1 MATKGKGKAPRRA
14 AGDGGLRWEESRGVW
29 VGRVSYRD
37 ADGNRKQRKVY
48 AKDRAEAAEKLRR
61 AQEDVAKRAPAKRGP
76 GMTLADYLDHWLE
89 NVHGDHVRQK
99 TYRHYEGAIRL
110 YIKPHI
116 GHKRLDRLTGDDVRD
131 MVRKVAHGSSRNAQ
145 KAHQALKTA
154 LRDAVPDYLDRNPCE
169 GVKKPKHLAAE
180 VEGFP
185 LAVAQRI
192 LRTAEQ
198 IDAAAPDGPLLA
210 ARWQAAFLTGARE
223 GELLGLTW
231 DRVDYENARLIV
243 PWQLQQLSQAHGCG
257 ERLRTDDGQLGAWPC
272 GKVRPGWCPERRWD
286 LPPGTEHTVLHRSL
300 VLTRPKTKAGL
311 RVLPM
316 IKPLADRLRE
326 HQAATARQDNP
337 HNLVWH
343 HADGRPIDPNR
354 DREAW
359 HALLAAAEVPVVKGE
374 NNGLH
379 RARHTTAT
387 LLLHYGVDRHVIAA
401 AIGHSKASTTELY
414 QHVDLD
420 LARQAFDHLGALV
433 VNGEPEPEPEGD
445 GPLATVVDLRARRRV
460 TRP

>member
-1 MATKGKGKAPRRA
+1 MTAAKGKGKAPRRSS
-14 AGDGGLRWEESRGVW
+14 GDGGLRWEEARGVW

-37 ADGNRKQRKVY
+37 AEGNRKQRKVY
-48 AKDRAEAAEKLRR
+48 AKDRAEAAEKLRA
-61 AQEDVAKRAPAKRGP
+61 AQADVAKRAPAQRGP
-76 GMTLADYLDHWLE
+76 SMTLAAYLDHWLE

-110 YIKPHI
+110 YIKPQI
-116 GHKRLDRLTGDDVRD
+116 GHKRLDRLTGDDVRT
-131 MVRKVAHGSSRNAQ
+131 MLRKVAQGSSRNAQ

-154 LRDAVPDYLDRNPCE
+154 LKDAVPDYLDRNPCE
-169 GVKKPKHLAAE
+169 GVKKPPHLAAE

-185 LAVAQRI
+185 LAIAQRI
-192 LRTAEQ
+192 LSTAEQ
-198 IDAAAPDGPLLA
+198 IDAAADDRAALLA

-231 DRVDYENARLIV
+231 DRVDYANARLVV
-243 PWQLQQLSQAHGCG
+243 PWQLQRLTQAHGCG
-257 ERLRTDDGQLGAWPC
+257 DRTRDEGGELAAWPC

-300 VLTRPKTKAGL
+300 VLTRPKTKAGV

-316 IKPLADRLRE
+316 IAPLAARLRT
-326 HQAATARQDNP
+326 HQAATAHLPNP

-343 HADGRPIDPNR
+343 HADGRPIDPES

-359 HALLAAAEVPVVKGE
+359 HALMAAAEVPVVEGE

-387 LLLHYGVDRHVIAA
+387 LLLHHGVDRHVIAA

-433 VNGEPEPEPEGD
+433 VNDEPAAAPD
-445 GPLATVVDLRARRRV
+445 GPLADVVQLRPRRR
-460 TRP
+460 R